1 MSSIVYSRVL
11 VKGVSGSDVKYM
23 KDCLY
28 ELGYLTVKPTHS
40 SFGSDTEK
48 AVKAYQVKNTYPST
62 NTPLKVDGKI
72 GEQTWESI
80 QKKIMDHK
88 EQNKPGSTAH
98 ILLTSS
104 YPNITLANLK
114 KISADLVDVSETRF
128 NIVKECLK
136 YAYDIDTKGTMF
148 HAMYIYGSNLY
159 TSGLKIQIATKE
171 ELTYRY
177 NRNPSYFNDGR
188 LDWMLNL
195 IKQYPTMPA
204 SDCSGLEVGYL
215 RKFKLVSSMWDQTAN
230 NLCRDS
236 FSSAIDKND
245 LMPGDWVGFN
255 GHIGTYVGGGFV
267 VEFVGGVYGCQ
278 LTKLN
283 DRCAYDFKKS
293 VYYRMSSQWVKF
305 RRPKYY

>member
-1 MSSIVYSRVL
+1 MADVVYSKLL
-11 VKGVSGSDVKYM
+11 VKGSSGSDVKYI
-23 KDCLY
+23 KNCLY

-40 SFGSDTEK
+40 IFGSDTEK
-48 AVKAYQVKNTYPST
+48 AVKAYQSKNTYPPTGARLS
-62 NTPLKVDGKI
+62 VDGKV
-72 GEQTWESI
+72 GEQTWQSI
-80 QKKIMDHK
+80 QQKMIVHN
-88 EQNKPGSTAH
+88 EQNKKNSTAH
-98 ILLTSS
+98 MLVMSE
-104 YPNITLANLK
+104 YPNITLANIK
-114 KISADLVDVSETRF
+114 KISADLVNVSEQRF
-128 NIVKECLK
+128 NVVKECLK
-136 YAYDIDTKGTMF
+136 YAYDIDTRGPMF

-195 IKQYPTMPA
+195 IKQYPNMPA

-215 RKFKLVSSMWDQTAN
+215 RKFKLVSSTWDKTAN
-230 NLCRDS
+230 SMCSDS
-236 FSSAIDKND
+236 FSSAVYKSE

-283 DRCAYDFKKS
+283 DRCAYDFKEKT
-293 VYYRMSSQWVKF
+293 YRRMSSVWTKF
-305 RRPKYY
+305 RKPRYY